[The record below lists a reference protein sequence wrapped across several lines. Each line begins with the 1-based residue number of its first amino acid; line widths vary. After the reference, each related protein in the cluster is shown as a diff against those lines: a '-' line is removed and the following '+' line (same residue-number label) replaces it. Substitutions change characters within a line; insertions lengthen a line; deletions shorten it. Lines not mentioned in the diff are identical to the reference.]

1 MNFEPHQYGVMIL
14 LILSIFLGVIM
25 YISYLVRTKV
35 NKQELEE
42 FTEKLKKTKYATC
55 EYVYDNPFIPALKDY
70 YIVKEIKNGWVRLI
84 QIKSPENPIP
94 YHKTEEES
102 YCDLPIKEAYQVLN
116 LQIIE

>member
-1 MNFEPHQYGVMIL
+1 MEHATIVIIGIAVIL
-14 LILSIFLGVIM
+14 IAVFIVAHIL
-25 YISYLVRTKV
+25 RNNV
-35 NKQELEE
+35 NEQELKEFEE
-42 FTEKLKKTKYATC
+42 RLSKARYATC
-55 EYVYDNPFIPALKDY
+55 EYVYDNPFMPVLKDY
-70 YIVKEIKNGWVRLI
+70 YIVKEIKHGWVRLI

>member
-1 MNFEPHQYGVMIL
+1 MEHATIVIIGIAVIL
-14 LILSIFLGVIM
+14 IAVFIVAHIL
-25 YISYLVRTKV
+25 RNNV
-35 NKQELEE
+35 NEQELKE
-42 FTEKLKKTKYATC
+42 FEKRLSKARYATC
-55 EYVYDNPFIPALKDY
+55 EYVYDNPFMPALKDY